1 MARESMPNRRRS
13 ENTLLRLNGLEVD
26 VQVGYYT
33 DGRIGE
39 IFMTTRKG
47 GSTMD
52 KIIRDTALMVSIALQ
67 HGATLEELSKSAC
80 RKEDGAPDGIIS
92 VLHAHLA
99 TFIPA
104 AS

>member
-13 ENTLLRLNGLEVD
+13 ENTHLRLNGVEVD
-26 VQVGYYT
+26 VQIGYYD

-39 IFMTTRKG
+39 VFMTTRKS
-47 GSTMD
+47 GSTLD

-67 HGATLEELSKSAC
+67 HGATLDELSKSAC
-80 RKEDGAPDGIIS
+80 RKEDGSPDGIIS
-92 VLHAHLA
+92 VLHEHLA
-99 TFIPA
+99 SFIPA